1 MTDYT
6 IANTEFDKRRIEAI
20 TDRVPSDADRIL
32 DVGCVRH
39 DRSRRAYGNLHAHLY
54 GAFPDAEVVG
64 LDMPGEETQR
74 MQSPGY
80 DIREGD
86 ACQMYLDGR
95 FDAIVAGEVIEHMHS
110 PGRFFARAEEHLR
123 DGGCVVVSTPNPTA
137 LPYVARHAVGNWT
150 SDDHTCWIDPNQL
163 GTLVERSTE
172 NLAVDEYE
180 YLRPPGPVSKL
191 LYRIGREQIGAGT
204 YVAVV
209 R

>member
-1 MTDYT
+1 MSDYT
-6 IANTEFDKRRIEAI
+6 IATTAFDERRIEAI
-20 TDRVPSDADRIL
+20 CDRIPDTADRIL

-54 GAFPDAEVVG
+54 SAFPDAEVVG

-86 ACQMYLDGR
+86 ACEMYLDGR
-95 FDAIVAGEVIEHMHS
+95 FGVIVAGEVIEHMHS
-110 PGRFFARAEEHLR
+110 PGAFFARANEHLTQ
-123 DGGCVVVSTPNPTA
+123 DGRIIVSTPNPSA
-137 LPYVARHAVGNWT
+137 LTYFARHAAGNWT
-150 SDDHTCWIDPNQL
+150 SEDHTCWIDPQQL
-163 GTLVERSTE
+163 NTLVVRSTD
-172 NLAVDEYE
+172 NRAVVAHEYI
-180 YLRPPGPVSKL
+180 RPPGPVSRV